1 MSDIWTDLKALLSE
15 PLVVEG
21 CFVIVLFFSVL
32 FVFRRIRKIAE
43 ELERRRALAD
53 YVRGLDVF
61 LREAY
66 RPAARILE
74 KVLERDPEN
83 VEARIAL
90 GDCYRELGDPAEAK
104 RHHHHVHRVFGHE
117 LARNFLSLGRDEL
130 VLRNYDK
137 AAAAFQRAVDLA
149 PQESDARAG
158 LAQAYAEGGN
168 PIAAAETLR
177 RLYPH
182 GPAEDLPL
190 ARRRVAARRFCDAG
204 DASLADGDV
213 ERAIAFYTEAITFQ
227 RESVRA
233 RTGLLRAA
241 HALGDDPRALELIEE
256 HLGALRELAEDAATL
271 FEPSTGRSP
280 AAQARSEAPQ
290 ATTTL
295 PARIEN
301 VGALVAAVE
310 EKTARYS
317 CSHCGILARDYS
329 ERCDRC
335 GSVGTI
341 EALPELADLYTM
353 PIAGFREAVDEV
365 EESTAFLQTLARK
378 GSLGD
383 EDAMK
388 SLLGRGPSVLYEV
401 FAALPG
407 LEARRYLGERLAALG
422 APAARDVREC
432 HAARATGSFGG
443 GARPHDEFAAAFYL
457 ALPPENHETCLSS
470 LGLGHDQALAGCMAD
485 PRLSDAVR
493 DAARDRLGARMPQV
507 LVAVVEAVAA
517 SGDFGGVERAAQ
529 LVRDLGR
536 AGVEEMERRFLSATL
551 LGKLFGPK
559 GHRRKAAADILA
571 RTGLTEAADALGRAA
586 AKEKDDGLRG
596 HYLAARERAH
606 KGSGA

>member
-1 MSDIWTDLKALLSE
+1 MSDIWTDLKALLAE
-15 PLVVEG
+15 PLIVEG
-21 CFVIVLFFSVL
+21 LFVIVLFFTVL
-32 FVFRRIRKIAE
+32 LVFRRIRKIAQ

-53 YVRGLDVF
+53 YVRGLDEF

-66 RPAARILE
+66 RPAAKILE

-90 GDCYRELGDPAEAK
+90 GDCYRKRGDPAEAK
-104 RHHHHVHRVFGHE
+104 RHHHHVHKVFGHE

-130 VLRNYDK
+130 ALRNYDK
-137 AAAAFQRAVDLA
+137 AAEAFQRAVDLA
-149 PQESDARAG
+149 PREGDALAG

-177 RLYPH
+177 QLYPH

-190 ARRRVAARRFCDAG
+190 ARRRAAGRRFCDAG
-204 DASLADGDV
+204 EASLADGDV
-213 ERAIAFYTEAITFQ
+213 ERAIAFHTEAIAFQ
-227 RESVRA
+227 PESVRA
-233 RTGLLRAA
+233 RIGLLRAA
-241 HALGDDPRALELIEE
+241 HALGDDARARDLVEE
-256 HLGALRELAEDAATL
+256 HLGALRDLAEDESTL
-271 FEPSTGRSP
+271 FEPS
-280 AAQARSEAPQ
+280 AARPPGAPGEGAAPQ
-290 ATTTL
+290 STTML
-295 PARIEN
+295 PMRIEN
-301 VGALVAAVE
+301 VGALVAAVDA
-310 EKTARYS
+310 KTAHYA
-317 CSHCGILARDYS
+317 CSHCGVLARDYA
-329 ERCDRC
+329 ECCDRC

-341 EALPELADLYTM
+341 EALSELVELYTM
-353 PIAGFREAVDEV
+353 PISGFREAVDEV

-401 FAALPG
+401 FAVLPG
-407 LEARRYLGERLAALG
+407 LEARRYLGERLAELG

-443 GARPHDEFAAAFYL
+443 GPRPHDEFAAAFYL
-457 ALPPENHETCLSS
+457 ALPPENHETFLSS
-470 LGLGHDQALAGCMAD
+470 LGLGHDQALAGVMAD

-493 DAARDRLGARMPQV
+493 DAARDRLASRMPQV

-517 SGDFGGVERAAQ
+517 SGDFGGVERAAR

-571 RTGLTEAADALGRAA
+571 RTDLTEAADALGRAA

-606 KGSGA
+606 KGGGA